1 MPRPGGLPFKTNV
14 DACRFAVG
22 CELQILVSQ
31 RVFGMESYHILPI
44 QVSLSTVYNEI
55 YKNVLPLITEKSSLE
70 VSLSLSHTYISLHK
84 GFNLNFLTSFRV
96 TRREHHA
103 R

>member
-1 MPRPGGLPFKTNV
+1 MQGLGPLPGGLPFKANL
-14 DACRFAVG
+14 DACRFGVG

-55 YKNVLPLITEKSSLE
+55 YKKCPATDQREILPRGQFKFEP
-70 VSLSLSHTYISLHK
+70 HLH
-84 GFNLNFLTSFRV
+84 
-96 TRREHHA
+96 
-103 R
+103 

>member
-1 MPRPGGLPFKTNV
+1 MQGLGPRPGGLPFKANL

-22 CELQILVSQ
+22 FELQILVSQ

-55 YKNVLPLITEKSSLE
+55 YKKCPATDHREILPRGQFKFEP
-70 VSLSLSHTYISLHK
+70 HLH
-84 GFNLNFLTSFRV
+84 
-96 TRREHHA
+96 
-103 R
+103 